1 MGQSH
6 WRALKHAAWLVATLA
21 ILLLIVLPLATSL
34 WVQLM
39 PNPPA
44 SMSKYLRWIESLQHY
59 SLSLIAGVYFFLL
72 GSCFASFLN
81 VVAWRVPRGRS
92 ILGHSS
98 CPHCN
103 RRLGFRDN
111 FPIIG
116 WLRNQGQCSSCQSPI
131 SPRYLV
137 VEVVLGSLFLLV
149 ALATLASGGMTLPV
163 RPPNDGTGFVRVLF
177 DPKWDLIQIVA
188 GQLCLLLFLFTF
200 ALIDLERFPIPKS
213 ILMIGIFVGFGCSL
227 VAPAMFLFDYT
238 WPMVNRWP
246 MDWGSLNLIFTVF
259 IGMLAGGICGKLL
272 NRLLSGR
279 LNQTVELF
287 ESEGVESDDAE
298 TQVEQESQA
307 QPAVQPVSEPTL
319 TPSLHQPSAVDSLPM
334 DDQPSTNLLAVN
346 TLPKRVP
353 TSFYYGMVL
362 CGLFLGWQSAII
374 ISAWVALLAILWP
387 QKIRVGQYSLKTG
400 NSLLFVACIIHLMT
414 WRWMDLLGN

>member
-1 MGQSH
+1 MGQSL
-6 WRALKHAAWLVATLA
+6 WRALKLATWLVATLA
-21 ILLLIVLPLATSL
+21 ILLLVVLPLATSL
-34 WVQLM
+34 WVQWM

-44 SMSKYLRWIESLQHY
+44 SMGKYLRWIEGLQRY
-59 SLSLIAGVYFFLL
+59 SLSLVAAAWFFLL

-111 FPIIG
+111 FPIVG
-116 WLRNQGQCSSCQSPI
+116 WLRNQGQCSSCRSPI
-131 SPRYLV
+131 SPRYLI
-137 VEVVLGSLFLLV
+137 VEVVLGSVFLLV
-149 ALATLASGGMTLPV
+149 ALATLASGGITLPI

-188 GQLCLLLFLFTF
+188 GQLCLLLFLYTF
-200 ALIDLERFPIPKS
+200 ALIDLERFPIPRS
-213 ILMIGIFVGFGCSL
+213 ILITGIFVGLGCSL
-227 VAPAMFLFDYT
+227 VAPVMFLFDYK
-238 WPMVNRWP
+238 WPTVSRWP

-272 NRLLSGR
+272 NRLLGGR
-279 LNQTVELF
+279 LNRPVGRFDREV
-287 ESEGVESDDAE
+287 VESDDVE
-298 TQVEQESQA
+298 TEVVQKNQE
-307 QPAVQPVSEPTL
+307 QPAVQPVPEPTL
-319 TPSLHQPSAVDSLPM
+319 SQSHHQPSAVEPLPM
-334 DDQPSTNLLAVN
+334 DDQPPTSLLADSA
-346 TLPKRVP
+346 LPKRVP
-353 TSFYYGMVL
+353 SSFYYGMVL

-374 ISAWVALLAILWP
+374 ISAWIALLVILWP
-387 QKIRVGQYSLKTG
+387 LKIRGGQYSLKTC

>member
-44 SMSKYLRWIESLQHY
+44 SMGKYLRWIESLQRY
-59 SLSLIAGVYFFLL
+59 SLSLIAAAYFFLL

-137 VEVVLGSLFLLV
+137 VEVILGSVFLLV

-200 ALIDLERFPIPKS
+200 ALIDLERFPIPRS
-213 ILMIGIFVGFGCSL
+213 ILMTGIFVGFGCLL

-279 LNQTVELF
+279 LNQTVGPV
-287 ESEGVESDDAE
+287 ESEVVESDDAE
-298 TQVEQESQA
+298 TQVEQENQA
-307 QPAVQPVSEPTL
+307 QPAVQPASEPTL
-319 TPSLHQPSAVDSLPM
+319 TQSHHEPPAVNSLPM
-334 DDQPSTNLLAVN
+334 DEQPSTNLLAGN

-374 ISAWVALLAILWP
+374 ISAWVTLLVILWP
-387 QKIRVGQYSLKTG
+387 QKIRLGQYPLKTG